1 MITKNDMTEY
11 IFMYLT
17 GILKIITM
25 FIYRCIEIFKYITCT
40 GKYLFVPFN

>member
-25 FIYRCIEIFKYITCT
+25 FIYKVYRNFQIYYM
-40 GKYLFVPFN
+40 YL